1 MKLETA
7 GDRGEMSP
15 PAVLLVL
22 DAARRV
28 CDVQERVVG
37 RFEKDR
43 ANKVFKSNSLCP
55 RLFKINSY
63 VI

>member
-7 GDRGEMSP
+7 GDRGEMSS

-22 DAARRV
+22 DTARRV
-28 CDVQERVVG
+28 CDMQERVVG

-43 ANKVFKSNSLCP
+43 ANKVFKSNSICP
-55 RLFKINSY
+55 QFFKIISY

>member
-7 GDRGEMSP
+7 GDRGEMSS

-22 DAARRV
+22 DTARRV
-28 CDVQERVVG
+28 CDMQERVAG
-37 RFEKDR
+37 RFVKDR
-43 ANKVFKSNSLCP
+43 ANKVLKSNSICP
-55 RLFKINSY
+55 QFFKINSY

>member
-22 DAARRV
+22 DTARRV
-28 CDVQERVVG
+28 CDMQERVVG
-37 RFEKDR
+37 RFEMDR
-43 ANKVFKSNSLCP
+43 ANKVLKSNIICP
-55 RLFKINSY
+55 QFFQNYSY

>member
-22 DAARRV
+22 DTARRV
-28 CDVQERVVG
+28 CDMQERVVG
-37 RFEKDR
+37 RLEKDR
-43 ANKVFKSNSLCP
+43 ANKDFKSNSICP
-55 RLFKINSY
+55 RFFKTNIY